1 MKISPI
7 TIPYSKVDIALRNL
21 LSSPGRV
28 LRELTPTLVTR
39 PEIPSATEVVITPA
53 SWFNLQ

>member
-53 SWFNLQ
+53 S